1 MCFYE
6 PWCNKLKEILL
17 AVVRQ
22 QAVGS
27 NLGTW
32 QGPVVDGRKAVES
45 PCVDHI
51 GPTSTFSMGGG
62 GPAREYQKYQTVI

>member
-1 MCFYE
+1 MN
-6 PWCNKLKEILL
+6 PGAINLEILL

-45 PCVDHI
+45 PYVDHI
-51 GPTSTFSMGGG
+51 GPTSTFPMGGG
-62 GPAREYQKYQTVI
+62 GPSREYQKYETVI